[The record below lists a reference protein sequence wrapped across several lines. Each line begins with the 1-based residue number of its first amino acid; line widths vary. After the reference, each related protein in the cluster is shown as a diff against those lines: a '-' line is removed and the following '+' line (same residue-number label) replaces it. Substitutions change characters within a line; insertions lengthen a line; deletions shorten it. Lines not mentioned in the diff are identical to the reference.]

1 MEVTQTNAC
10 ALHWLDAGACIFDAV
25 SHNNVQAL
33 ELYLRHV
40 QKTCSI
46 ASSAIA
52 RTGDDECMWPL
63 LKAAQEGHYE
73 CAKLLLEHG
82 SPVDMPAEYVDRAPD
97 LPLTTPLMWAAHRH
111 DVRLVE
117 LLLFHG
123 ADPRRIDDV
132 NADDENG
139 SA

>member
-1 MEVTQTNAC
+1 MEETRTNAC
-10 ALHWLDAGACIFDAV
+10 ALHWLEPAACIFDAV
-25 SHNNVQAL
+25 SHNDVQAL

-73 CAKLLLEHG
+73 CAKLLLDHG
-82 SPVDMPAEYVDRAPD
+82 SPVDMPAEYVDRAPN
-97 LPLTTPLMWAAHRH
+97 LPLTTPLMWASHRH